1 MLIGLKT
8 PINCLV
14 RNKYILKKEGYTEAL
29 IIAIT
34 CEQSRQPTFT
44 VLLNTGAK
52 YDPLPINAL
61 CWKQSE
67 EMELKNCSW
76 WDSLSNDFNIETI
89 PTIKGMP
96 CEVLSRN
103 KIRYTGHYLLSIK
116 FTGSWADLPSEHKV
130 IDLIKLNNGNFFF
143 TVNNKTRFLDESFVV
158 NQLEPYLRN
167 NQIYTTEN

>member
-1 MLIGLKT
+1 MLLGLKT
-8 PINCLV
+8 PIKCLV
-14 RNKYILKKEGYTEAL
+14 RNKYILQKEGYTEAL

-44 VLLNTGAK
+44 ALLSTGAK

-61 CWKQSE
+61 CWKECE

-76 WDSLSNDFNIETI
+76 WDSFSNDFNIETI

-103 KIRYTGHYLLSIK
+103 KIRYPGKYLLSIK
-116 FTGSWADLPSEHKV
+116 FIGGWADVPSEHKV
-130 IDLIKLNNGNFFF
+130 IDLIQLDNGNYFL
-143 TVNNKTRFLDESFVV
+143 TVNNKTRYLDESFVT
-158 NQLEPYLRN
+158 NQLEQYVRN
-167 NQIYTTEN
+167 NKIYSSEN